1 MMLPWLQSVLVFA
14 VSILCSSFVSRASDI
29 LNDAHVYRSFASYE
43 VVPDVIDEAPDCW
56 ARVSFKSGRQAEGG
70 NRLTPTQIRN
80 PPVVTWNANERALYS
95 LIMTDPD
102 VPSRDDPRFRE
113 FIHWAV
119 GNIPGNDIDRG
130 ETLVEY
136 LGAITP
142 RGTGLHRFVVLVFE
156 HLQKLDFTGEPRISN
171 QCGTVRRYFS
181 TRNFTRKYDLNNLY
195 AGNFFQTHYDDYVP
209 TLQAQLRECEDES
222 SLNELNGQRN
232 GTVFGGS

>member
-1 MMLPWLQSVLVFA
+1 MLLMTVIPVVIF
-14 VSILCSSFVSRASDI
+14 LCYFESDASDI
-29 LNDAHVYRSFASYE
+29 LNDAHVYRSFAAYE

-80 PPVVTWNANERALYS
+80 PPLVTWNSNERALYT

-113 FIHWAV
+113 YIHWAV

-130 ETLVEY
+130 DLLVEY
-136 LGAITP
+136 LGAITA
-142 RGTGLHRFVVLVFE
+142 RGTGLHRFVLLVFE
-156 HLQKLDFTGEPRISN
+156 HLQKLDFSPEPRISSR
-171 QCGTVRRYFS
+171 CGTVRRYFS
-181 TRNFTRKYDLNNLY
+181 TRNFTRKYELTNLY
-195 AGNFFQTHYDDYVP
+195 AGNFFQTHYDEYVP

-222 SLNELNGQRN
+222 SLNELNGSRAN
-232 GTVFGGS
+232 GTVFGGT